1 MTLSSRQ
8 LFWMMFTFQIGDMF
22 LLMISTTI
30 QKAGQDAWISHI
42 IGSLLAIA
50 VVYVAIKVGE
60 QYPDKTFVNLAIGLV
75 GKFFGI
81 IIVILYFIQ
90 WLSVIPM
97 IFVESANFINTILL
111 PKTAISALYI
121 IIILLLIYVMYQ
133 NGIETI
139 GLMSE
144 VFGPVILLS
153 LVVMCLLTIPEYNF
167 KLIFPIVVDQS
178 LLDIGKGALSPFS
191 FLGKSVVILV
201 LIYFVKDGTN
211 VVKSVLS
218 GMAAAAIVS
227 GILLFGVLF
236 TFGPEVSAAMLYP
249 VFDMTS
255 YIFVMNFIQNVEIL
269 TVFVAMLSIFIKLTI
284 YFFLIVHVFAT
295 LFNIKNWRTV
305 SLFIAPV
312 VFISSLMIPTVS
324 SVLDYV
330 NTFWIYLALPLHMIL
345 IPLILLI
352 VSKIKQTYSTEK

>member
-1 MTLSSRQ
+1 
-8 LFWMMFTFQIGDMF
+8 
-22 LLMISTTI
+22 
-30 QKAGQDAWISHI
+30 
-42 IGSLLAIA
+42 
-50 VVYVAIKVGE
+50 
-60 QYPDKTFVNLAIGLV
+60 
-75 GKFFGI
+75 KFFGI

-121 IIILLLIYVMYQ
+121 IIILLLIYVMYH

-139 GLMSE
+139 RLMSE

-249 VFDMTS
+249 VFDMTT

-284 YFFLIVHVFAT
+284 YFFLIVHVFA
-295 LFNIKNWRTV
+295 
-305 SLFIAPV
+305 
-312 VFISSLMIPTVS
+312 
-324 SVLDYV
+324 
-330 NTFWIYLALPLHMIL
+330 
-345 IPLILLI
+345 
-352 VSKIKQTYSTEK
+352 